1 MDGAAPSPFVDVL
14 YHDNH
19 LLALGK
25 PPGLLTQ
32 PSGTRS
38 DSLEDRARSYIKEVK
53 GKPGNVFLHAV
64 HRLDRVASGIAL
76 FATTGKSLSR
86 MNALMRAGTI
96 TRVYHAAVSGDLP
109 APVGELVHFLRHAR
123 LKSVEAAEG
132 EPGAR
137 RASLSYR
144 LIGRAGP
151 LSLVEVTLG
160 SGRYHQVRA
169 QLSLAGC
176 PVAGDALYG
185 SPVSYVR
192 GGVALHHRRMEF
204 SHPVTSAPVVIQ
216 AGYPP
221 FWPLPG

>member
-1 MDGAAPSPFVDVL
+1 MDSAPPFARVL

-19 LLALGK
+19 LLALDK

-38 DSLEDRARSYIKEVK
+38 DSLEDRARSYVKEAK

-76 FATTGKSLSR
+76 FATTGKGLSR
-86 MNALMRAGTI
+86 MNALMRAGVI
-96 TRVYHAAVSGDLP
+96 TRVYHAAVSGSLP
-109 APVGELVHFLRHAR
+109 APEGELVHFLRHAR
-123 LKSVEAAEG
+123 LKSVEAAHG

-144 LIGRAGP
+144 VIERAGA
-151 LSLVEVTLG
+151 LTLVEVTLG

-169 QLSLAGC
+169 QLSFAGC

-185 SPVSYVR
+185 SPAPYVK
-192 GGVALHHRRMEF
+192 GGIALHHRRMEF
-204 SHPVTSAPVVIQ
+204 PHPVTKSPISIQ

-221 FWPLPG
+221 SWPFPG